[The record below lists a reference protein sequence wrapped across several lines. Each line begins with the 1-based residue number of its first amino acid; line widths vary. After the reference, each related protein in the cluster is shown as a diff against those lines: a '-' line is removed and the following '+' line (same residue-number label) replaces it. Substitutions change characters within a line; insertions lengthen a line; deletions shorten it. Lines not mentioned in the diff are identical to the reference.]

1 MEDLRIKKTKEKIH
15 NGLIELLGEESFEH
29 ITVTDLCKRSGVTRI
44 TFYAYYDDKY
54 ALTAEIFGEMYD
66 TAAVIFR
73 SLQKSGNEDE
83 EPVESCSNMLSAV
96 FEMQEQYGDFLEKL
110 PIENN
115 SYMAFAY
122 YWNVMRRA
130 EEQASEYIKMLRP
143 KYDPGMITNM
153 ICSGVWGFVRTGI
166 SEGRETKK
174 IIDESKSL
182 LRSMLK
188 NKDIFE

>member
-1 MEDLRIKKTKEKIH
+1 MEDLRIKKTKGKIH

-54 ALTAEIFGEMYD
+54 ALTAEIFGEMFD

-73 SLQKSGNEDE
+73 SLQKSGNETGD
-83 EPVESCSNMLSAV
+83 PVESCCNMLSAV
-96 FEMQEQYGDFLEKL
+96 FEMQEQYRDFLAKL

-130 EEQASEYIKMLRP
+130 EDQAVEYIKMLLPR
-143 KYDPGMITNM
+143 YDPDMITNM
-153 ICSGVWGFVRTGI
+153 ICSGVWGFIRTGI
-166 SEGRETKK
+166 SKERPTKQV
-174 IIDESKSL
+174 IEESKNL